1 MTQNRIFD
9 QSTKLQGVAYDIRGE
24 VSAEAERM
32 ELDGH
37 SILKLN
43 TGNPAVFGF
52 DAPDV
57 IMRDMIAALPT
68 SQGYST
74 SKGIIS
80 ARRAIVTRYE
90 LEDFPAFDL
99 DDVYLGNGVSELITM
114 VTQALLNDGDEVLI
128 PAPDYPLWTLS
139 LIHI

>member
-24 VSAEAERM
+24 VSTEAERM
-32 ELDGH
+32 EIDGH

-74 SKGIIS
+74 SKGIIP

-90 LEDFPAFDL
+90 L
-99 DDVYLGNGVSELITM
+99 
-114 VTQALLNDGDEVLI
+114 
-128 PAPDYPLWTLS
+128 
-139 LIHI
+139 

>member
-1 MTQNRIFD
+1 MTTPNNRIFD

-57 IMRDMIAALPT
+57 IMR
-68 SQGYST
+68 
-74 SKGIIS
+74 
-80 ARRAIVTRYE
+80 
-90 LEDFPAFDL
+90 
-99 DDVYLGNGVSELITM
+99 
-114 VTQALLNDGDEVLI
+114 
-128 PAPDYPLWTLS
+128 LS